1 MITVQQLCIHVFAC
15 FALMAQL
22 FDDNVFIMNIAII
35 DESEDEYQEPATEAG
50 FHSISGDAV
59 VKPRP
64 LAPQFCVSGGMM
76 AQPVEPPGDEACVTP
91 PTMTNMSRGKSTFFS
106 PVEARFFK
114 HDFLGGALSIF

>member
-22 FDDNVFIMNIAII
+22 FDDSVFIMNIAII

-64 LAPQFCVSGGMM
+64 LAPQFCVSGGTM

-91 PTMTNMSRGKSTFFS
+91 PTMTNISRGRAHFS
-106 PVEARFFK
+106 RQLRQGF
-114 HDFLGGALSIF
+114 SNMIFWEGR

>member
-22 FDDNVFIMNIAII
+22 FDDSVFIMNIAII
-35 DESEDEYQEPATEAG
+35 DESEDEYQEPATDAG

-64 LAPQFCVSGGMM
+64 LAPQFCVSGETM

-91 PTMTNMSRGKSTFFS
+91 PTMTNMEGEEHFFLAS
-106 PVEARFFK
+106 
-114 HDFLGGALSIF
+114 